1 MSAADLH
8 IATSIF
14 SNSLIYKYVTPP
26 FGLVLSHLQRFT
38 YFRQA
43 Y

>member
-1 MSAADLH
+1 MSAAGPH

-14 SNSLIYKYVTPP
+14 GNSLIYKYVTPP
-26 FGLVLSHLQRFT
+26 FSLVLSHLQRFT
-38 YFRQA
+38 YFHQA